1 MSRHFAEE
9 VVGENR
15 RPDRSGITYELCVRI
30 VEQRR
35 YEEAQAEERVFR
47 GYVPELPGR
56 TKWLKVVTDSRAEA
70 LVTAHKDR
78 GFQRR
83 YEQMRR
89 ESGREP

>member
-15 RPDRSGITYELCVRI
+15 RPDRSGITYESCVRI

-35 YEEAQAEERVFR
+35 YEAVEGDERVFW
-47 GYVPELPGR
+47 GCIPELAGK
-56 TKWLKVVTDSRAEA
+56 TKWLKVVTDLRTEV

-78 GFQRR
+78 SFQRR
-83 YEQMRR
+83 YEQTRR
-89 ESGREP
+89 ESGREY